1 MSSFHQRVSSS
12 YEHDLAVA
20 FHRIDNRGLYVD
32 ESMLGDVREFMRV
45 EVDDAL
51 NIIKNQWGIDVWRG
65 VDKSRTGINLNA
77 TQKQLI
83 PHLEALGFK
92 VPKKRGSES
101 KTADELALIRMY
113 ADTGDP
119 ALKQLLRIREI
130 DAVGKFV
137 NANLCESI
145 YYCGYNVAGT
155 NTGRRGSVQHIF
167 GLGNNAQNIP
177 KYNALGK
184 KFRRCIKPR
193 PGKIFFNVDQVQ
205 AEDWGVASLSYNL
218 KALEDMRNGV
228 DRHTKLA
235 SFIFS
240 KPEAQIAKYP
250 DRFLGKKFR
259 HANNY
264 EMGANTASEQLAK
277 EGFAFSP
284 AACQVMID
292 RVNQFDPSIR
302 KVFHEYIRLELER
315 THCLTTP
322 LGRERQFLGLRPKD
336 KNIMVY
342 KEAFAF
348 IPQSLIGD
356 NNGMSLLII
365 EYYSDDI
372 VNECHDSITREVD
385 DNEKSLVAALKLSK
399 RAYDREITFPNGITV
414 KVPIEAEIGYN
425 FSENDPKLGDNL
437 IGKTA
442 LHELTEDCLIDTW
455 HKLKENKRNLDNA
468 AQTNSTVVGSVSGI
482 HSGVGITA
490 QL

>member
-1 MSSFHQRVSSS
+1 MPEFHQRVSSS
-12 YEHDLAVA
+12 YEHALAVA
-20 FHRIDNRGLYVD
+20 FHRIDNRGLYID
-32 ESMLGDVREFMRV
+32 ESMLGEVREFMRI

-51 NIIKNQWGIDVWRG
+51 GIIGKHWNCDVWRG
-65 VDKSRTGINLNA
+65 ADKSRIGINLNA
-77 TQKQLI
+77 PKQVI
-83 PHLEALGFK
+83 PHLESLGFK
-92 VPKKRGSES
+92 VPKKRGTEN
-101 KTADELALIRMY
+101 KTVDELALIRLY
-113 ADTGDP
+113 ADSGDP
-119 ALKQLLRIREI
+119 ALKQILRIREI

-137 NANLCESI
+137 NANLCKSI
-145 YYCGYNVAGT
+145 YYCSYNVAGT
-155 NTGRRGSVQHIF
+155 NTGRRGSVQHIL

-177 KYNALGK
+177 KYNSLGK

-205 AEDWGVASLSYNL
+205 AEDWPVTALSYNL
-218 KALEDMRNGV
+218 KALEDMRHGV

-264 EMGANTASEQLAK
+264 EMGANTASETLAK

-302 KVFHEYIRLELER
+302 NVFHEYIRTELEK

-336 KNIMVY
+336 KNVVAF

-348 IPQSLIGD
+348 IPQSLVGD
-356 NNGMSLLII
+356 NNGISLLII
-365 EYYSDDI
+365 EYYTEDI
-372 VNECHDSITREVD
+372 VNECHDSITREID
-385 DNEKSLVAALKLSK
+385 DDEKSLIAALKLAQ
-399 RAYDREITFPNGITV
+399 RAYDREIKFPNGIIV
-414 KVPIEAEIGYN
+414 KIPIEAELGYN
-425 FSENDPKLGDNL
+425 FSEYDEKENP
-437 IGKTA
+437 IGKLA
-442 LHELTEDCLIDTW
+442 LKHMTEDCLIATW

-482 HSGVGITA
+482 HSGVGVTA